1 MNNYLIKSLL
11 PFLPLA
17 AKLVL
22 FCLLITPIPSY
33 SKEDILAIMSNYG
46 ETQQN
51 FYSKL
56 KNKLTKS
63 TAITQIN
70 SSDITKEI
78 ISQHN
83 LIISIGYKSAK
94 IMAKHK
100 TKKTIIYTLI
110 PDNDS
115 LRLSIPCEK
124 TTCYKIYINQPVSR
138 YVQLFK
144 QLFPKGKTLAFATTK
159 ENSIKSQQVKTA
171 SKNNSLTFK
180 DIRIHKNNNIS
191 RTFINKL
198 NNNDVLLALPNP
210 DIYNANH
217 AKSIILSTYHAN
229 VPIIAYSKSFAKA
242 GALISLYSSI
252 DDIAAKTANIV
263 NTIITEDGPL
273 TQKEYYP
280 DDFTIEINSAVARS
294 LNINIDTENMLKRII
309 K

>member
-1 MNNYLIKSLL
+1 MPI
-11 PFLPLA
+11 A

-22 FCLLITPIPSY
+22 FCILITPFPSY
-33 SKEDILAIMSNYG
+33 SKEGILAIISDQG
-46 ETQQN
+46 KTQQN

-56 KNKLTKS
+56 RNKLTKD
-63 TAITQIN
+63 TFVTQIN
-70 SSDITKEI
+70 ASDITKEI
-78 ISQHN
+78 ISQHD

-94 IMAKHK
+94 MMAKHK
-100 TKKTIIYTLI
+100 TKNNVIYTLI
-110 PDNDS
+110 PDTEY

-124 TTCYKIYINQPVSR
+124 TTCYKIYINQPVGR

-144 QLFPKGKTLAFATTK
+144 NLFPKGKTLVLATSK
-159 ENSIKSQQVKTA
+159 ENSIKSQKVKTA
-171 SKNNSLTFK
+171 AENNNLIFK
-180 DIRIHKNNNIS
+180 DIRINKDDNIS
-191 RTFINKL
+191 RAFINKL

-217 AKSIILSTYHAN
+217 ARSIILSTYHAN

-252 DDIAAKTANIV
+252 DDVAEKTANIV
-263 NTIITEDGPL
+263 NTIITDGAL
-273 TQKEYYP
+273 KQKEYYP

-294 LNINIDTENMLKRII
+294 LNANIPPQNILERII

>member
-1 MNNYLIKSLL
+1 
-11 PFLPLA
+11 
-17 AKLVL
+17 
-22 FCLLITPIPSY
+22 
-33 SKEDILAIMSNYG
+33 MSDHG
-46 ETQQN
+46 EIQQN

-56 KNKLTKS
+56 KNKLTKNTS
-63 TAITQIN
+63 VTQIN

-94 IMAKHK
+94 VMAKHK
-100 TKKTIIYTLI
+100 TKNNVIYTLI
-110 PDNDS
+110 PDNGS

-124 TTCYKIYINQPVSR
+124 TACYKIYINQPVSR

-144 QLFPKGKTLAFATTK
+144 NLFPKGKTLVFATTK

-171 SKNNSLTFK
+171 SKNNSLIFK

-191 RTFINKL
+191 RTLIKKL

-252 DDIAAKTANIV
+252 DNIAEKTANIV
-263 NTIITEDGPL
+263 NAIITDGSL
-273 TQKEYYP
+273 QQKEYYP

-294 LNINIDTENMLKRII
+294 LNINIDSENMLKRKI

>member
-1 MNNYLIKSLL
+1 MNNYKIKSSLS
-11 PFLPLA
+11 FSPLV

-22 FCLLITPIPSY
+22 FCLLISPITSY
-33 SKEDILAIMSNYG
+33 SKEGVLAIMSDHG
-46 ETQQN
+46 RTQQN

-56 KNKLTKS
+56 KNKITKNTS
-63 TAITQIN
+63 ITQIN
-70 SSDITKEI
+70 SSDITDEI
-78 ISQHN
+78 INQHN

-100 TKKTIIYTLI
+100 TKNNIIYTLI
-110 PDNDS
+110 PDNES
-115 LRLSIPCEK
+115 LQLSIPCEK
-124 TTCYKIYINQPVSR
+124 TTCYKIYINQPVNR

-144 QLFPKGKTLAFATTK
+144 NLFPKGRTLVFATTK
-159 ENSIKSQQVKTA
+159 ANSIKSQQLKIA
-171 SKNNSLTFK
+171 SENNSLIFK

-252 DDIAAKTANIV
+252 DNIADKTANIV
-263 NTIITEDGPL
+263 YSIITNGSL
-273 TQKEYYP
+273 KQKEYYP
-280 DDFTIEINSAVARS
+280 DDFEIEINSAVARS
-294 LNINIDTENMLKRII
+294 LNINIDSENMLKR
-309 K
+309 KVK